1 MKEENYE
8 KLLHI
13 NTSKI
18 ESRMDN
24 KTIYNRYE
32 PTPYK
37 ALIKLFDEYKAGIE
51 DHFVDFGSG
60 KARFAF
66 LVNFLFDSACTSV
79 EICEDFHKMAL
90 TNKKNYRPRSPASK
104 ERLFFVNC
112 PAEKYQV
119 SGFENKFYFF
129 NPFALSIFISVVN
142 NIYRSVEERPREV
155 DIILYYPSYEYIEYL
170 ENRTNFHL
178 YKEVFLDDSKNDP
191 RERFVIYRLGEDK
204 PIYDDCFT
212 SICIKSVYRRDLMIF
227 QKYKKRSL

>member
-90 TNKKNYRPRSPASK
+90 TNKKNYRPRNPASK

-142 NIYRSVEERPREV
+142 IRKGHC
-155 DIILYYPSYEYIEYL
+155 
-170 ENRTNFHL
+170 NR
-178 YKEVFLDDSKNDP
+178 VF
-191 RERFVIYRLGEDK
+191 
-204 PIYDDCFT
+204 
-212 SICIKSVYRRDLMIF
+212 
-227 QKYKKRSL
+227 